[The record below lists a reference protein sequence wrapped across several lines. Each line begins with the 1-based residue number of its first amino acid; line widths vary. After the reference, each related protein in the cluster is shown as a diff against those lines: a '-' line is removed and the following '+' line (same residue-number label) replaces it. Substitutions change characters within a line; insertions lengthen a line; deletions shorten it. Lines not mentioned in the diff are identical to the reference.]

1 MLLSSDQVM
10 RTLVT
15 EVIDGEA
22 YCYYSLG
29 EYTVRAVGICGERP
43 TFKYTRIEIAG
54 VLERLAAGES
64 IDAIVQGFRGRVSR
78 EAIAETGR
86 IVTNQ
91 FLESLPTLE
100 PVA

>member
-15 EVIDGEA
+15 EVINGEA

-29 EYTVRAVGICGERP
+29 KYTVRALGICGERP

-78 EAIAETGR
+78 FGYC
-86 IVTNQ
+86 
-91 FLESLPTLE
+91 
-100 PVA
+100 